1 MEYRIKKEKSDNE
14 LFHSDE
20 YLGEEFDGGLYHY
33 KYINKYKKNGK
44 WVYVYYQKTLDEDLK
59 RANKSVAQLR
69 EKAMK
74 YNSGHYFDLDHPGNM
89 AAERQSA
96 NYQYKRAVADAT
108 RLAELAEENRRN
120 EEEYNKSFQ
129 AKIDKGKE
137 FLRRL
142 FNR

>member
-1 MEYRIKKEKSDNE
+1 
-14 LFHSDE
+14 
-20 YLGEEFDGGLYHY
+20 
-33 KYINKYKKNGK
+33 
-44 WVYVYYQKTLDEDLK
+44 
-59 RANKSVAQLR
+59 
-69 EKAMK
+69 MK
-74 YNSGHYFDLDHPGNM
+74 YNSGYYFDSDHPGNM

-96 NYQYKRAVADAT
+96 NYQYKRAVTDAT

-129 AKIDKGKE
+129 AKLDKGKE

>member
-1 MEYRIKKEKSDNE
+1 MEYRIKRETDDE

-33 KYINKYKKNGK
+33 KYIHKYKKNGK
-44 WVYVYYQKTLDEDLK
+44 WVYVYYQPILDADVK
-59 RANKSVAQLR
+59 SANDRIALLR
-69 EKAMK
+69 ENAMR
-74 YNSGHYFDLDHPGNM
+74 YNSGRYFDKDHPGTL
-89 AAERQSA
+89 AARRQSA
-96 NYQYKRAVADAT
+96 NYQYKRAVADNT

-142 FNR
+142 FNL